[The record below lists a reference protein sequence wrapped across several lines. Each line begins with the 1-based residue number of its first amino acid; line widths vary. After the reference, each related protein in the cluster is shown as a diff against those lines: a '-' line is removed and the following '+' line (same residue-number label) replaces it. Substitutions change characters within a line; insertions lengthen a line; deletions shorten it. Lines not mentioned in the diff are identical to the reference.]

1 MRCDLARFLSKRGGA
16 ALLSGIAVLTLA
28 YAAMPY
34 VALWRLYAALNNG
47 SAVELTALVDWQSVR
62 DGVKQDID
70 DGIIGMSAPEL
81 VASNTLPPF
90 GSGFAAGIAGNI
102 IDRELTPE
110 AVQATIRSISALDAS
125 TQQAPVPMHGILRA
139 FFDSPRGF
147 ELKLRAPGCDPE
159 DPPLR
164 VRLALEGVHWRV
176 VRVWVPQEI
185 VERMQSRT

>member
-125 TQQAPVPMHGILRA
+125 TVAH
-139 FFDSPRGF
+139 
-147 ELKLRAPGCDPE
+147 
-159 DPPLR
+159 
-164 VRLALEGVHWRV
+164 RLLWSGSSHSFV
-176 VRVWVPQEI
+176 
-185 VERMQSRT
+185 